1 MASSRKRQQREYGD
15 CCIQVETPAGLEL
28 RDSGLYRDEAL
39 ESARQLQA
47 AGFHGRAVDGDGEV
61 IASF

>member
-1 MASSRKRQQREYGD
+1 MVSRDQQQPEYGD
-15 CCIQVETPAGLEL
+15 CCIQVETSAGLEV

-47 AGFHGRAVDGDGEV
+47 SGFHGRAVDGDGV
-61 IASF
+61 TICTF